1 MTPTPSDK
9 AHLMRKQPKQ
19 RRATATVDAIVE
31 AAARILVESGYAS
44 ASTNRIAERAG
55 VGIGSLYEYFPG
67 KAAIFA
73 ELRRREMEKWYA
85 KVRSWPGTGSPR
97 ETARH
102 IVSTRVRYAAENPR
116 LYVALETEVPH
127 AATAAV
133 QGAIQDDFLTLSTGY
148 LERYRQFLRPKAP
161 IPFIAEFLTRWV
173 SSSVHDFAMHSPHE
187 LSGDRLVN
195 ELVDA
200 VTLYL
205 FGDVAGPD
213 TEGRLARDQAPGSL
227 RNSMS

>member
-1 MTPTPSDK
+1 MTPTPPDI
-9 AHLMRKQPKQ
+9 AYVMRKQPKQ
-19 RRATATVDAIVE
+19 RRATATVDAIIE

-85 KVRSWPGTGSPR
+85 KLRTGLRAGSPR
-97 ETARH
+97 EAIRH
-102 IVSTRVRYAAENPR
+102 VVATRVRYAAQNPK
-116 LYVALETEVPH
+116 LYAALESEVPQ
-127 AATAAV
+127 AATAGMRGV
-133 QGAIQDDFLTLSTGY
+133 IQDDFLTLSTDY
-148 LERYRQFLRPKAP
+148 IESHRQFLRPNAP
-161 IPFIAEFLTRWV
+161 PPFIAEFLARWV
-173 SSSVHDFAMHSPHE
+173 SSSVHDFAMHSPNE
-187 LSGDRLVN
+187 LSGDCLVN

-205 FGDVAGPD
+205 FGNVAGPVI
-213 TEGRLARDQAPGSL
+213 E
-227 RNSMS
+227 